1 MMIAM
6 SNSRVLLAKCLVLAF
21 VLLPPACWA
30 RTPHITDRQ
39 AATHVGQR
47 VVVEGKVV
55 AVYTSQMGTTFLN
68 FGAVYPRQDF
78 SVVIPAAHSLAFPSV
93 QQLQGKRVEV
103 TGVVRLYRGKP
114 EMILRSADQLRR
126 LD

>member
-1 MMIAM
+1 M
-6 SNSRVLLAKCLVLAF
+6 SNPNSWRVRGLLLIWLLVPVVCRAQ
-21 VLLPPACWA
+21 
-30 RTPHITDRQ
+30 TPHISDRQ
-39 AATHVGQR
+39 AAAHVGER

-68 FGAVYPRQDF
+68 FGAVYPHQDF
-78 SVVIPAAHSLAFPSV
+78 SAVIFAANSLAFPSIQNV
-93 QQLQGKRVEV
+93 QGKRVEV

-114 EMILRSADQLRR
+114 EVILQSAGQLRR